1 MSDEV
6 LPRWNLQ
13 PVSFIETDPEVVRSE
28 IITGFEQASGRTL
41 AAGDPVR
48 LFLLSIAD
56 AIIQQRTDIQIAST
70 QNLLAYAQGE
80 YLDAIGQLLAVT
92 RLEESRA
99 VTTIRFTLSQALG
112 SVYTIPTGTEV
123 TNGVITFATD
133 EELLIPIGE
142 MTGDVTASCTTTGP
156 VGNDYLAGQI
166 NVIVKPMT
174 FVRSAENITITTG
187 GANAESDAD
196 FADRIRLAPNSFSV
210 AGPEKAYIYH
220 AMSVS
225 SSIIDVSIDSPTPG
239 EVDVYPLL
247 AGGTLPSEEIRQ
259 QILEH
264 LSDETI
270 RPLTDYV
277 QVLSP
282 TAVNY
287 EIVID
292 YWINR
297 EDSSRAA
304 QIQAAVTDAVEQYR
318 LWQQSKIGRDIVPMK
333 LLQLVSVAGASR
345 VDASTMKPAAFQAL
359 EAKQVAQCTKVTV
372 NYKGYKDE

>member
-6 LPRWNLQ
+6 LPRWNL
-13 PVSFIETDPEVVRSE
+13 PKVSFLETDPEAIRSQ

-41 AAGDPVR
+41 AEGDPVR

-56 AIIQQRTDIQIAST
+56 VIIQQRTDIQIASQ
-70 QNLLAYAQGE
+70 QNLLAYAQGN
-80 YLDAIGQLLAVT
+80 YLDALAELLAVK

-112 SVYTIPTGTEV
+112 SVYTIPAGTEV
-123 TNGVITFATD
+123 TNGVVTFATD

-142 MTGDVTASCTTTGP
+142 TSGEVTASCTTTGP
-156 VGNDYLAGQI
+156 AGNDYLAGQI

-174 FVRSAENITITTG
+174 FVASAENITITTG
-187 GANAESDAD
+187 GANAESDAA

-210 AGPEKAYIYH
+210 AGPEKAYIFH
-220 AMSVS
+220 AKSVS
-225 SSIIDVSIDSPTPG
+225 SSIIDVSIDSPVPG

-247 AGGTLPSEEIRQ
+247 TGGTLPTSEIRQ
-259 QILEH
+259 QILDH

-282 TAVNY
+282 ESVEY
-287 EIVID
+287 EIVVD

-304 QIQAAVTDAVEQYR
+304 QIQSAVTDAVEQYR
-318 LWQQSKIGRDIVPMK
+318 LWQQGKIGRDITPGK
-333 LLQLVSVAGASR
+333 LMQLVFTAGASR
-345 VDASTMKPAAFQAL
+345 IDQATMKPAAFKAL
-359 EAKQVAQCTKVTV
+359 EPKQVAQCTKVTV
-372 NYKGYKDE
+372 NYRGYKDE